1 MPEEGNVSTKKTD
14 SSEIF
19 GTANAKDFDL
29 KTPPQQDAED
39 FGDVDTGVPRHKFFN
54 RTPNARELQKGVIGI
69 SEDSNNVMR
78 LHVLNAKGEI
88 KTLLFT

>member
-19 GTANAKDFDL
+19 GKSDAKDFDL

-39 FGDVDTGVPRHKFFN
+39 FGDSDTQVPRHKFFN

-78 LHVLNAKGEI
+78 LHIVNSKGEV
-88 KTLLFT
+88 KTTVFT